1 LLGRTVSQQVSLC
14 LSINWIKLSRPL
26 SALLFNVSITGYFR
40 MQSGIHYSRVVPNPM
55 PAADVDVTV
64 ELVRRLLADQHPDLA
79 GKPVEFLANGWDNA
93 MFRLGDDL
101 LVRLPRREPAAQI
114 LLNEQRWLPVLA
126 SKIQLP
132 IPSPERTGR
141 PAHGYPFSWSVVPYL
156 PGEPAA
162 DADSV
167 DLADAAGSV
176 GGFLGSL
183 HAPAPPDAPANPFRG
198 VPLAD
203 RADAVAANLRLLS
216 DRVDRDAVQSVWS
229 AALAAPV
236 YSGPPR
242 WLHGDLHPA
251 NILVSHGRVSGV
263 IDFGD
268 ITAGDPATDLAVA
281 WMLLPLEHHAA
292 FRAAYRSARTSPA
305 RSAQL
310 GVLDGAARDDAGLAE
325 AGLDGTDWAALWTR
339 ARGWALNL
347 AIVLL
352 AHSADNPQL
361 LNVGRRTLRRVLAP

>member
-1 LLGRTVSQQVSLC
+1 
-14 LSINWIKLSRPL
+14 
-26 SALLFNVSITGYFR
+26 
-40 MQSGIHYSRVVPNPM
+40 VPNPM
-55 PAADVDVTV
+55 PAADVDVTAA
-64 ELVRRLLADQHPDLA
+64 LVRRLLAGQHPDLA
-79 GKPVEFLANGWDNA
+79 GRPVEFLANGWDNA

-101 LVRLPRREPAAQI
+101 LVRLPRRQPAAQI

-126 SKIQLP
+126 PKIQLP
-132 IPSPERTGR
+132 IPAPERTGR

-162 DADSV
+162 DARSL
-167 DLADAAGSV
+167 DLAGAAESV

-198 VPLAD
+198 VSLAD
-203 RADAVAANLRLLS
+203 RAGPFAANLGLLADQVDQDAALGVWAAAVAAL
-216 DRVDRDAVQSVWS
+216 
-229 AALAAPV
+229 V
-236 YSGPPR
+236 YPGPPR

-292 FRAAYRSARTSPA
+292 FRSAYRSARADPA
-305 RSAQL
+305 GSAE
-310 GVLDGAARDDAGLAE
+310 DAAS
-325 AGLDGTDWAALWTR
+325 AALWTR
-339 ARGWALNL
+339 ARGWALNF
-347 AIVLL
+347 AIVFL

-361 LNVGRRTLRRVLAP
+361 LNVGRRTLSRVLTR

>member
-1 LLGRTVSQQVSLC
+1 MRRGV
-14 LSINWIKLSRPL
+14 
-26 SALLFNVSITGYFR
+26 
-40 MQSGIHYSRVVPNPM
+40 HYSGVMPNRM
-55 PAADVDVTV
+55 PAAEVDVSK
-64 ELVRRLLADQHPDLA
+64 ELVGRLLADQHQDLA
-79 GKPVEFLANGWDNA
+79 GRPVEFLANGWDNA

-101 LVRLPRREPAAQI
+101 LARLPRREAAAQI

-126 SKIQLP
+126 PRIQLP

-141 PAHGYPFSWSVVPYL
+141 PALGYPFSWSVVPYL

-162 DADSV
+162 DADWI
-167 DLADAAGSV
+167 DLASAADAV

-183 HAPAPPDAPANPFRG
+183 HAPAPPDAPANPYRG
-198 VPLAD
+198 VPLAA
-203 RADAVAANLRLLS
+203 RADVFAANVRLLP
-216 DRVDRDAVQSVWS
+216 DQVDREAARRAW
-229 AALAAPV
+229 ATALAAPG
-236 YSGPPR
+236 YCGPPL

-281 WMLLPLEHHAA
+281 WMLLPVEHHAA
-292 FRAAYRSARTSPA
+292 FRAAYRAA
-305 RSAQL
+305 RSAPADSTQI
-310 GVLDGAARDDAGLAE
+310 GPPAEGAPPERTPPGAAPSDADAPRHAALDDAA
-325 AGLDGTDWAALWTR
+325 WAALWTR

-347 AIVLL
+347 AVVFL

-361 LNVGRRTLRRVLAP
+361 LNVGHSTLHRVLSR

>member
-1 LLGRTVSQQVSLC
+1 MR
-14 LSINWIKLSRPL
+14 
-26 SALLFNVSITGYFR
+26 
-40 MQSGIHYSRVVPNPM
+40 SGIHYSGAVPNPM

-64 ELVRRLLADQHPDLA
+64 ELVRRLLAGQHQDLA
-79 GKPVEFLANGWDNA
+79 GRPVEFLANGWDNA

-101 LVRLPRREPAAQI
+101 LVRLPRREPAARI

-126 SKIQLP
+126 QKIQLP

-141 PAHGYPFSWSVVPYL
+141 PATVIPSRGAWCPICPASPPPTPL
-156 PGEPAA
+156 ARPGPP
-162 DADSV
+162 
-167 DLADAAGSV
+167 AGSV

-203 RADAVAANLRLLS
+203 RAEAVAANLRLLS
-216 DRVDRDAVQSVWS
+216 DRVDRDAVQRAWS

-236 YSGPPR
+236 YCGPPR

-292 FRAAYRSARTSPA
+292 FRAAYRCARTGAA
-305 RSAQL
+305 RSAQP
-310 GVLDGAARDDAGLAE
+310 GALDGAAPHDAGLDTAGLDN
-325 AGLDGTDWAALWTR
+325 AGLDGADWAALWNR

-347 AIVLL
+347 AIVFL

-361 LNVGRRTLRRVLAP
+361 RNVGRRTLHRVLAP

>member
-1 LLGRTVSQQVSLC
+1 MTCWFGCRAGRAPRRSCSTSSAG
-14 LSINWIKLSRPL
+14 SRCSPRN
-26 SALLFNVSITGYFR
+26 FNFR
-40 MQSGIHYSRVVPNPM
+40 FPRQNGPVVPPTVIPFRGAWCPICPAS
-55 PAADVDVTV
+55 PAA
-64 ELVRRLLADQHPDLA
+64 
-79 GKPVEFLANGWDNA
+79 
-93 MFRLGDDL
+93 
-101 LVRLPRREPAAQI
+101 
-114 LLNEQRWLPVLA
+114 
-126 SKIQLP
+126 
-132 IPSPERTGR
+132 
-141 PAHGYPFSWSVVPYL
+141 
-156 PGEPAA
+156 
-162 DADSV
+162 ADSL

-203 RADAVAANLRLLS
+203 RADSVAANLRLLS
-216 DRVDRDAVQSVWS
+216 DGVDRDAVQRAWS

-251 NILVSHGRVSGV
+251 NILVSHDRVSGV

-292 FRAAYRSARTSPA
+292 FRAAYRSARTGPA
-305 RSAQL
+305 RSAQP
-310 GVLDGAARDDAGLAE
+310 GALDGAAPDDAGLDDAGLDDAGLDD
-325 AGLDGTDWAALWTR
+325 AGLDGADWAALWTR

-347 AIVLL
+347 AIVFL

-361 LNVGRRTLRRVLAP
+361 LNVGRRTLHRVLAP

>member
-1 LLGRTVSQQVSLC
+1 MR
-14 LSINWIKLSRPL
+14 R
-26 SALLFNVSITGYFR
+26 
-40 MQSGIHYSRVVPNPM
+40 GIHYSGVMPNRM
-55 PAADVDVTV
+55 PAAEVDVSK
-64 ELVRRLLADQHPDLA
+64 ELVGRLLADQHRDLA
-79 GKPVEFLANGWDNA
+79 GRPVEFLANGWDNA

-101 LVRLPRREPAAQI
+101 LARLPRREAAAQI

-126 SKIQLP
+126 PRIQLP

-141 PAHGYPFSWSVVPYL
+141 PALGYPFSWSVVPYL

-162 DADSV
+162 DADSI
-167 DLADAAGSV
+167 DLPSAADAV

-183 HAPAPPDAPANPFRG
+183 HAPAPPDAPANPYRG
-198 VPLAD
+198 VPLAA
-203 RADAVAANLRLLS
+203 RADAFAANVRLLP
-216 DRVDRDAVQSVWS
+216 DRVDRAAARRAW
-229 AALAAPV
+229 ATALAAPG
-236 YSGPPR
+236 YRGPPR

-281 WMLLPLEHHAA
+281 WMLLPKEHHAA
-292 FRAAYRSARTSPA
+292 FRAAYHRAARTAPA
-305 RSAQL
+305 DSTQITPPK
-310 GVLDGAARDDAGLAE
+310 GVPPERTPPGAAPSDADAPNHAALDDAA
-325 AGLDGTDWAALWTR
+325 WAALWTR

-347 AIVLL
+347 AVVFL

-361 LNVGRRTLRRVLAP
+361 LNVGHSTLHRVLTP

>member
-1 LLGRTVSQQVSLC
+1 MR
-14 LSINWIKLSRPL
+14 
-26 SALLFNVSITGYFR
+26 
-40 MQSGIHYSRVVPNPM
+40 SGIHYSGVVPNPM

-64 ELVRRLLADQHPDLA
+64 ELVRRLLAGQHPDLA
-79 GKPVEFLANGWDNA
+79 GQPVQFLANGWDNA

-114 LLNEQRWLPVLA
+114 LLNEQRWLPMLA
-126 SKIQLP
+126 QRIQLP
-132 IPSPERTGR
+132 IPAPERTGR

-162 DADSV
+162 DADSL

-216 DRVDRDAVQSVWS
+216 DRVDRDAVQRAWS

-292 FRAAYRSARTSPA
+292 FRAAYRSARSGPA
-305 RSAQL
+305 RSADL
-310 GVLDGAARDDAGLAE
+310 GAPDSAAPDDAGLDV
-325 AGLDGTDWAALWTR
+325 AGLDGADWAALWTR

-347 AIVLL
+347 AIVFL

-361 LNVGRRTLRRVLAP
+361 LNVGRRTLHRVLTP

>member
-1 LLGRTVSQQVSLC
+1 
-14 LSINWIKLSRPL
+14 
-26 SALLFNVSITGYFR
+26 
-40 MQSGIHYSRVVPNPM
+40 M

-64 ELVRRLLADQHPDLA
+64 ELVRRLLAGQHPDLA
-79 GKPVEFLANGWDNA
+79 GLPIEFLANGWDNA
-93 MFRLGDDL
+93 MFRLGDRL
-101 LVRLPRREPAAQI
+101 LVRLPRREPAARI

-126 SKIQLP
+126 PNIQLP

-162 DADSV
+162 AADSL
-167 DLADAAGSV
+167 DQAAAAGSV
-176 GGFLGSL
+176 GAFLGSL

-198 VPLAD
+198 VPLAN
-203 RADAVAANLRLLS
+203 RADTVAANLRLLS
-216 DRVDRDAVQSVWS
+216 DRVDRDAVRHAWS

-251 NILVSHGRVSGV
+251 NILVSHGQVSGV

-292 FRAAYRSARTSPA
+292 LRAAYRRARAGLARTA
-305 RSAQL
+305 RPGA
-310 GVLDGAARDDAGLAE
+310 LDGAAPGDAGGEDAGPDGADW
-325 AGLDGTDWAALWTR
+325 AGLWAR

-347 AIVLL
+347 AIVFL

-361 LNVGRRTLRRVLAP
+361 LNVGRRTLRRVLTP